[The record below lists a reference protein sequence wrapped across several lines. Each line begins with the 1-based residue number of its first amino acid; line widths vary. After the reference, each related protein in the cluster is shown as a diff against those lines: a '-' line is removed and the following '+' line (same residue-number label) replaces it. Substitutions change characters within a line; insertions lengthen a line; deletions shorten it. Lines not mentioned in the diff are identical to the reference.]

1 MKQQRPKFYAF
12 YKNFSNGKIET
23 IDVLNGIFNEIL
35 TLKGTIK
42 KRNFCFYDKDK
53 FAFLPVKT
61 KKQLK
66 MYVSSNLMYRFWS
79 KCEWEFVA
87 IDWPHLDMVKDSRPV
102 KIDVYDQLK
111 PNIDLIVDLVW
122 NYIEPKINKNNEK

>member
-1 MKQQRPKFYAF
+1 
-12 YKNFSNGKIET
+12 
-23 IDVLNGIFNEIL
+23 
-35 TLKGTIK
+35 
-42 KRNFCFYDKDK
+42 
-53 FAFLPVKT
+53 
-61 KKQLK
+61 
-66 MYVSSNLMYRFWS
+66 MYVSSNLMYRFWA